1 MSSLRASGLKTKN
14 KGEFE
19 LHWQG
24 MLSDYVT
31 AIAYAPDGKTLA
43 ASDAAGEVVLCQ
55 GTGALQVT
63 SLQEGDGRSVDC
75 LAWSQDGRF
84 LAAGGQN
91 GQVNIWQVQSDRTEL
106 SATVGNPSAWVD
118 RMAWSPTQN
127 LLAFSLGKYVQV
139 WDAALGDIATTLD
152 FDTSSAL
159 DLTWH
164 PDGKRLTVGG
174 YQGVKIW
181 TADAWDDDPY
191 WLTIPSASVAI
202 TWSPDG
208 RYIASGNLDRTITV
222 LEWEN
227 PHPWVMRGF
236 HGKIRRL
243 AWSDVPTKVGASLL
257 ASASA
262 EGLVVW
268 EKQEDEALG
277 WEGRVLA
284 GHEGT
289 VQSLHFQPDTLLL
302 ASAAADGWVCLWH
315 KAQRLAQ
322 VLNGAPNGFAC
333 LAWHPEGNQLAARGT
348 AWGTID
354 LVKSGTWAGIWATL
368 VPVLPDT
375 LRVCLIQVLN

>member
-1 MSSLRASGLKTKN
+1 MSGLRASGLKTK
-14 KGEFE
+14 KQGEFE
-19 LHWQG
+19 PHWQG
-24 MLSDYVT
+24 TLADYVT
-31 AIAYAPDGKTLA
+31 AIAWSLDGKMA
-43 ASDAAGEVVLCQ
+43 ASSAAGEVVLYQ
-55 GTGALQVT
+55 AGAFQET
-63 SLQEGDGRSVDC
+63 SLQQGDGRSVDC
-75 LAWSQDGRF
+75 LAWSQDGRW
-84 LAAGGQN
+84 LAAGGQS
-91 GQVNIWQVQSDRTEL
+91 GQVKLWRMQSERPEL
-106 SATVGNPSAWVD
+106 IAIVGNPSAWVD
-118 RMAWSPTQN
+118 HMAWSPTQD

-139 WDAALGDIATTLD
+139 WDAALGDVATTLA

-164 PDGKRLTVGG
+164 PDGKRLSVGG

-181 TADAWDDDPY
+181 TADDWDDDPY
-191 WLTIPSASVAI
+191 LLMIPSASVAI
-202 TWSPDG
+202 AWSPDG

-236 HGKIRRL
+236 PGKVRQL

-268 EKQEDEALG
+268 EKQADEALG

-284 GHEGT
+284 GHEGI
-289 VQSLHFQPDTLLL
+289 VQSMHFQPDTLLL

-322 VLNGAPNGFAC
+322 VLNGASNGFAC
-333 LAWHPEGNQLAARGT
+333 LAWHPKGKQLAAGGQNGELLVWSKLGRGQ
-348 AWGTID
+348 GF
-354 LVKSGTWAGIWATL
+354 GQ
-368 VPVLPDT
+368 
-375 LRVCLIQVLN
+375 R